1 MAKFILAASPDAG
14 LRETLRSSLTD
25 AGGYNVVLAASG
37 ADVLSSIGNLAFDVA
52 ILDSQISDFPLPA
65 LVDAVKLKLSDAKV
79 VVVPSTDR
87 LSSLTLEEC
96 GADASINN
104 PFFVPDLLEVI
115 QKLIHEE
122 PVQEGTAVE
131 MPFQEEVPTGMRD
144 IFSEEIAKVEWP
156 AEIDSGQDGNDIFST
171 LILPLEDVLSATQPN
186 PENGQE
192 SRPGTEALKEI
203 PPAQFLEMEELAKW
217 FSEST
222 ARSAM
227 LVSGS
232 QVVATSGDIDSDTG
246 KKLTEEILA
255 RFKASEARE
264 LIRFIPHQ
272 HGTGNQLLY
281 AAALG
286 SEKYIVL
293 LYEASA
299 SYSIIREQAD
309 RLRRKLADSAMPT
322 LLQPEDVT
330 QAWSTEPPGSEA
342 AESIPI
348 IESDQAHPSE
358 ILVEEN
364 PLPITDPF
372 GQTGFEEN
380 ADQIEFSAPD
390 SPNSQ
395 VSFESTAEAK
405 SDDLPS
411 GEKKV
416 GENPPLESHEAAA
429 SPTGPL
435 HPVESQTV
443 EIPDE
448 VVEITDAKYPS
459 AEDSLEPGKEEPG
472 IEEYPW
478 LASGLGVVTAAS
490 IAEEELSP
498 LPDGLASAFPW
509 EADTSTEEEG
519 SNLGESLA
527 NEGILISNNQIQEL
541 EKPKEPLLDEPDGT
555 ETSTETETGER
566 ITTAEL
572 SLKTP
577 PEENN
582 RNLRVFILVPADPKV
597 FLTGKL
603 AGELGDWI
611 PQVCES
617 MAWEVDALAVR
628 PEFVRIGLVAAPDQT
643 DEIITCTLQDATAR
657 LVASSYPQMALNPEK
672 PLFWADDFL
681 KINPND
687 PPDQSELNAFIHHL
701 RR

>member
-14 LRETLRSSLTD
+14 FRETLRSSLTD

-52 ILDSQISDFPLPA
+52 ILDSQLSDFPLPA
-65 LVDAVKLKLSDAKV
+65 LVDAVKLKLPEAKIL
-79 VVVPSTDR
+79 VVPSTDP

-96 GADASINN
+96 GADAFINK

-115 QKLIHEE
+115 QKLMRGE

-131 MPFQEEVPTGMRD
+131 MPFQEEAPTGMRD

-156 AEIDSGQDGNDIFST
+156 AEIDTGKDGNDIYST
-171 LILPLEDVLSATQPN
+171 LILPLEDILSATQPS
-186 PENGQE
+186 PENGQG

-227 LVSGS
+227 LVSGPE
-232 QVVATSGDIDSDTG
+232 VVATSGDIDSDTG
-246 KKLTEEILA
+246 KKLTEEIPA

-264 LIRFIPHQ
+264 LIRFIPPQ

-281 AAALG
+281 AAAIG
-286 SEKYIVL
+286 NEKYIVL
-293 LYEASA
+293 LYEANT

-309 RLRRKLADSAMPT
+309 RLKRRLADSAMPT
-322 LLQPEDVT
+322 LLQPEEVT
-330 QAWSTEPPGSEA
+330 RAWSKETPRSEA
-342 AESIPI
+342 AESVPI
-348 IESDQAHPSE
+348 IESDQAQPSE
-358 ILVEEN
+358 IPVEEL

-372 GQTGFEEN
+372 GQTGFEEK
-380 ADQIEFSAPD
+380 ADEIEFSTTD
-390 SPNSQ
+390 SPDSQ
-395 VSFESTAEAK
+395 VSIESIAK
-405 SDDLPS
+405 ANSNDIPS
-411 GEKKV
+411 GEETG
-416 GENPPLESHEAAA
+416 GENSPLESHEVAA

-435 HPVESQTV
+435 HPVESHTV
-443 EIPDE
+443 EIPEE
-448 VVEITDAKYPS
+448 VVEITDAKSPA
-459 AEDSLEPGKEEPG
+459 AEDSQEPGKEKPG
-472 IEEYPW
+472 SEEYPW
-478 LASGLGVVTAAS
+478 LAGGLGVTAAS
-490 IAEEELSP
+490 IAKEELSP
-498 LPDGLASAFPW
+498 LPDGLVSAFPW
-509 EADTSTEEEG
+509 EEDIATEASV
-519 SNLGESLA
+519 SNSGESLA
-527 NEGILISNNQIQEL
+527 DEGISVNNNQIQEP
-541 EKPKEPLLDEPDGT
+541 EEAIEPLLDESDGT
-555 ETSTETETGER
+555 DTSAETEPAER

-577 PEENN
+577 SEENN
-582 RNLRVFILVPADPKV
+582 LNLRVFILVPADPRV

>member
-14 LRETLRSSLTD
+14 FRETLRSSLTD

-52 ILDSQISDFPLPA
+52 ILDSQLSDFPLPA
-65 LVDAVKLKLSDAKV
+65 LVDAVKLKLSEAKIL
-79 VVVPSTDR
+79 VVPSTDP

-96 GADASINN
+96 GADAFINK

-115 QKLIHEE
+115 QKLIHGES
-122 PVQEGTAVE
+122 VQEGTSVE
-131 MPFQEEVPTGMRD
+131 KPFQEEAPTGMRD

-156 AEIDSGQDGNDIFST
+156 AEIDTGKDGNDIFST

-186 PENGQE
+186 PENGQG

-222 ARSAM
+222 ARSAI
-227 LVSGS
+227 LVSGLE
-232 QVVATSGDIDSDTG
+232 VVATSGDIDSDTG
-246 KKLTEEILA
+246 KKLTEEIPA
-255 RFKASEARE
+255 RFKASEAKE
-264 LIRFIPHQ
+264 LIRFIPPQ
-272 HGTGNQLLY
+272 HGTGNQLLF
-281 AAALG
+281 AAVLG

-293 LYEASA
+293 LYEAST
-299 SYSIIREQAD
+299 SYSLIREQAD
-309 RLRRKLADSAMPT
+309 RLRRRLADSAMPT
-322 LLQPEDVT
+322 LLQPEEVT
-330 QAWSTEPPGSEA
+330 QAWSTETPGSEA
-342 AESIPI
+342 AETVPI
-348 IESDQAHPSE
+348 IESDQAQPSE
-358 ILVEEN
+358 IPVEEQ
-364 PLPITDPF
+364 PLAITDPF
-372 GQTGFEEN
+372 GQTGFEEK
-380 ADQIEFSAPD
+380 ADEIKFSTPESPD
-390 SPNSQ
+390 SQ
-395 VSFESTAEAK
+395 VSFESIAGAK

-411 GEKKV
+411 GQEIV
-416 GENPPLESHEAAA
+416 GENSPLESREVAA

-435 HPVESQTV
+435 HPVESQDV
-443 EIPDE
+443 EIPQE
-448 VVEITDAKYPS
+448 VVENTEAKPPAAVES
-459 AEDSLEPGKEEPG
+459 FEPGKEQPG
-472 IEEYPW
+472 SEEYPW
-478 LASGLGVVTAAS
+478 LAGGLGVNAAS

-498 LPDGLASAFPW
+498 LPDALASAFPW
-509 EADTSTEEEG
+509 EEDTSTKAEV
-519 SNLGESLA
+519 SNSGESLPD
-527 NEGILISNNQIQEL
+527 EGIPISNNQEQEF
-541 EKPKEPLLDEPDGT
+541 EKPKAPLFHEPDGT
-555 ETSTETETGER
+555 GTPAETEPEER

-572 SLKTP
+572 TLKTP
-577 PEENN
+577 PEGNT
-582 RNLRVFILVPADPKV
+582 RNLRVFILVPADPSI

-657 LVASSYPQMALNPEK
+657 LVASSYPQMELNPEK
-672 PLFWADDFL
+672 PFFWADDFL

>member
-1 MAKFILAASPDAG
+1 MAKFILAASSDAG
-14 LRETLRSSLTD
+14 FRETLRSSLTD

-52 ILDSQISDFPLPA
+52 ILDSQLSDFPLPA
-65 LVDAVKLKLSDAKV
+65 LVDAVKLKLSEAKIL
-79 VVVPSTDR
+79 VVPSSDP
-87 LSSLTLEEC
+87 LSSLSLEEC
-96 GADASINN
+96 GADAFINK
-104 PFFVPDLLEVI
+104 PFFIPDLLEVI
-115 QKLIHEE
+115 QKLIREE
-122 PVQEGTAVE
+122 PAREGTSVE
-131 MPFQEEVPTGMRD
+131 IPFQEEAPTGMRD

-156 AEIDSGQDGNDIFST
+156 AEIESDQDGNDIFST
-171 LILPLEDVLSATQPN
+171 LILPLEDVLSAPQPN
-186 PENGQE
+186 PENGKG

-222 ARSAM
+222 ARSAI

-232 QVVATSGDIDSDTG
+232 EVVATSGDIDSDTG
-246 KKLTEEILA
+246 KKLTEEIPA
-255 RFKASEARE
+255 RFKASEAKE
-264 LIRFIPHQ
+264 LIRFIPPQ

-293 LYEASA
+293 LYEAST

-309 RLRRKLADSAMPT
+309 RLRRRLADSAMPT
-322 LLQPEDVT
+322 LLQPEEVI
-330 QAWSTEPPGSEA
+330 QAWSTETPGSEA
-342 AESIPI
+342 AETVPI
-348 IESDQAHPSE
+348 IERDQAQPSE
-358 ILVEEN
+358 IPVEKK

-372 GQTGFEEN
+372 GQTGFEEK
-380 ADQIEFSAPD
+380 ADEIKFSTPESPD
-390 SPNSQ
+390 SQ
-395 VSFESTAEAK
+395 VSFESIAPAK

-411 GEKKV
+411 GEEIV
-416 GENPPLESHEAAA
+416 GENSRLESREVAA
-429 SPTGPL
+429 SPTGRL
-435 HPVESQTV
+435 HPVESQAV
-443 EIPDE
+443 EIPEE
-448 VVEITDAKYPS
+448 VVENTETKPPAVV
-459 AEDSLEPGKEEPG
+459 ESLEPGKEQPG
-472 IEEYPW
+472 EEEYPW
-478 LASGLGVVTAAS
+478 LAGGLGVTAAS

-509 EADTSTEEEG
+509 EGDPSTKAEV
-519 SNLGESLA
+519 SNSGESLTD
-527 NEGILISNNQIQEL
+527 EGIPISNNQEQEIK
-541 EKPKEPLLDEPDGT
+541 KPKEPLFHEPDGT
-555 ETSTETETGER
+555 GTPAAIEPEER

-572 SLKTP
+572 AMKTP
-577 PEENN
+577 PEGNT
-582 RNLRVFILVPADPKV
+582 RNLRVFILVPADPSI

-657 LVASSYPQMALNPEK
+657 LVASSYPQMELNPEK